1 MITSIN
7 INLAME
13 ETLKRIQ
20 VPENHP
26 PTVLF
31 TPELQDNKGVSGVIV
46 INNEGIPVKTTM
58 VHF

>member
-1 MITSIN
+1 MTAIN
-7 INLAME
+7 INAAME

-26 PTVLF
+26 PTVLS
-31 TPELQDNKGVSGVIV
+31 TNRLQDNKGVSGVIV

-58 VHF
+58 VHS